1 MKRLEDAVEHFCGTQ
16 VAAIQPL
23 AGGDISGASTV
34 KLADGRSVV
43 AKQGPSTD
51 REATMLRAMAEHGA
65 PVPEVLGSA
74 HDWLVMEDVGPS
86 MRLDD
91 AAWGSLAHALA
102 PLRTA
107 PQSECF
113 GWHEDYG
120 FHHVV
125 VQNSHH
131 ESWVEFWRDNRLL
144 CHVAALDTPLARRV
158 EALASRLGDL
168 IPDKPPVS
176 VLHGDLW
183 GGNVVWN
190 GEKAWLID
198 PCAYYGNREVDVAS
212 LTVFDSPPD
221 AFFERLSLEP
231 GWQGRL
237 PIYRLWMWLVHV
249 RLFGD
254 SYRAAAER
262 DLDALGF

>member
-1 MKRLEDAVEHFCGTQ
+1 MKRLDDAVEHFCGTQ

-23 AGGDISGASTV
+23 AGGDISGASRV
-34 KLADGRSVV
+34 KLVDGRSVV
-43 AKQGPSTD
+43 AKQGPSTG
-51 REATMLRAMAEHGA
+51 REATMLRAMAGHGA

-74 HDWLVMEDVGPS
+74 QDWLVMQDVGPS
-86 MRLDD
+86 MRFDN
-91 AAWGSLAHALA
+91 AAWRSLAHALA
-102 PLRTA
+102 RLRA
-107 PQSECF
+107 AAQNKRF

-120 FHHVV
+120 FSHVV
-125 VQNSHH
+125 VRNSRH
-131 ESWVEFWRDNRLL
+131 ESWVDFWRENRLL
-144 CHVAALDTPLARRV
+144 CHLAALDTPLARRV

-176 VLHGDLW
+176 LLHGDLW

-190 GEKAWLID
+190 GTKAWLID
-198 PCAYYGNREVDVAS
+198 PCAYYGDREVDVAS
-212 LTVFDSPPD
+212 LTVFDNPPA
-221 AFFERLSLEP
+221 AFFAILDLEP
-231 GWQGRL
+231 GWRDRL